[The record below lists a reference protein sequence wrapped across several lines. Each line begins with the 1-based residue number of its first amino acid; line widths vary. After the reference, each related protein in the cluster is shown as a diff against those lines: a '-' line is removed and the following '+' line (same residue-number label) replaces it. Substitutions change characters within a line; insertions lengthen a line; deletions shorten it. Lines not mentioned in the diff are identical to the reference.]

1 MPARVPGTSISP
13 MTIPRMVAAVQH
25 GCCHTTFT
33 MRLEEVLISESTDLL
48 NVAAYRL
55 AIPCEVLQMG
65 GIAGRR

>member
-1 MPARVPGTSISP
+1 
-13 MTIPRMVAAVQH
+13 
-25 GCCHTTFT
+25 
-33 MRLEEVLISESTDLL
+33 MRPEEVLISESTDLL